1 MTEAQLFAAD
11 ARSHMDVKNV
21 LDPSQ
26 LDAVSAYSV
35 DQGLWHTQ
43 LCVTTCAQA

>member
-1 MTEAQLFAAD
+1 MTEAEVFAAD
-11 ARSHMDVKNV
+11 SRSHMDVKNA

-35 DQGLWHTQ
+35 DQGI
-43 LCVTTCAQA
+43 